1 MKKLLVGV
9 AAVALLAP
17 GAALAGDGHDHACI
31 DDACTVFE
39 LFQTPAAAGGASGW
53 QGTEA
58 PKYGTWG
65 FDLSGRDGA
74 AITAMRTSGSRRPE
88 STSELSS
95 GSGNHA
101 APARYRRMPRE

>member
-9 AAVALLAP
+9 AAAALLAP
-17 GAALAGDGHDHACI
+17 AAALAGDGHDHACI

-58 PKYGTWG
+58 
-65 FDLSGRDGA
+65 
-74 AITAMRTSGSRRPE
+74 
-88 STSELSS
+88 ST
-95 GSGNHA
+95 
-101 APARYRRMPRE
+101 